1 MIKPEDMLDK
11 IEKTIIGRSQK
22 NQTDLQHLKKYV
34 DNLSDLKPYTKWRI
48 PDIKGQDEILF
59 DVVEYLDCVMDE

>member
-1 MIKPEDMLDK
+1 MFDYGVPLIQNKHVLKCMIKPEDMLDK

-34 DNLSDLKPYTKWRI
+34 ENLSDIKPYTRWRI
-48 PDIKGQDEILF
+48 PDIKG
-59 DVVEYLDCVMDE
+59 